1 MLSSE
6 ELRYACDV
14 AQKRH
19 TALVDLIF
27 NNDRSAMGL
36 MQLYITIASA
46 ATSGAAVIWFRIG
59 TTGAPVYLTF
69 VLLAIGLPC
78 LLGAAYCFAAMWP
91 SKINLPGMQ
100 PDVWL
105 WADTQG
111 EKAGAAALRIYL
123 RRLEEGHARNE
134 RANDDAAAM
143 MKKAKWSGILA
154 PLLGILALFAG
165 MMLG

>member
-27 NNDRSAMGL
+27 NNDRMAMGL

-46 ATSGAAVIWFRIG
+46 TTSGAAVIWFKIG
-59 TTGAPVYLTF
+59 STGAPAYLAF
-69 VLLAIGLPC
+69 VLLAIGIPC
-78 LLGAAYCFAAMWP
+78 LFGAAHCFAAMWP
-91 SKINLPGMQ
+91 STINLPGTQ
-100 PDVWL
+100 PDLWL
-105 WADTQG
+105 WA
-111 EKAGAAALRIYL
+111 EKQDNGGNAALRVYL
-123 RRLEEGHARNE
+123 TRLEEGHMRNQQV
-134 RANDDAAAM
+134 NDRTDAL
-143 MKKAKWSGILA
+143 MKIAKWSGISA

-165 MMLG
+165 MMHG